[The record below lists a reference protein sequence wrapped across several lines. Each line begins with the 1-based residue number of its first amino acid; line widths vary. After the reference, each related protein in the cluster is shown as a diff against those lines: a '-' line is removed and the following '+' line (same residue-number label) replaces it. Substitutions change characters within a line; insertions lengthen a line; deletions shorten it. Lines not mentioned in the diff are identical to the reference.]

1 MAYYTY
7 LFSPDT
13 HEAFVQTPRDNAGV
27 RERHQNAAAR
37 LRPGDVLVC
46 YLTQVSRW
54 LGLLRVVDGRPFK
67 DETLDPYV
75 VRLRVEPL
83 TFAEDMEHAIPI
95 RVPEVWRTLS
105 FTLDQEVGSRA
116 WTGKI
121 RGSLVPLDQD
131 DGKFLEELL
140 MSQGA
145 ERRAYPLSSED
156 QQKLDSFAKLD
167 RLQVRRADSDVP
179 VSVPEPEPDGDDAA
193 ADGVPGRTSHQMQAT
208 LARLGIDLGLDVW
221 APRADRE
228 RMLATLDR
236 GDIAFLDRLPLN
248 YDEVTLRTIENI
260 DVLWLRGRS
269 IVRAFEV
276 EHTTSVY
283 SGILRMADLL
293 ALQPNMAIR
302 LHLVA
307 PSERRDKVFSELRR
321 PVFSLLERGPLAQL
335 CTYLSYDGVDEL
347 AALPNLQHM
356 RDSVIDEYVE
366 EADEV

>member
-13 HEAFVQTPRDNAGV
+13 HEAFIQTPRDNAGV
-27 RERHQNAAAR
+27 RGRHQNAAAR
-37 LRPGDVLVC
+37 LQPGDILVC
-46 YLTQVSRW
+46 YLTRISRW
-54 LGLLRVVDGRPFK
+54 LGLLKVVDGEPFR
-67 DETLDPYV
+67 DESRDPYV
-75 VRLRVEPL
+75 VRLQVEPL
-83 TFAEDMEHAIPI
+83 AFADDMEHAIPI
-95 RVPEVWRTLS
+95 RAPEVWSALS
-105 FTLDQEVGSRA
+105 FTRNQEPGSRT

-131 DGKFLEELL
+131 DGQFLEELL
-140 MSQGA
+140 LSQS
-145 ERRAYPLSSED
+145 EELRTYPLSND
-156 QQKLDSFAKLD
+156 DRQKLDAFAKLD
-167 RLQVRRADSDVP
+167 NLQVRRADTDVP
-179 VSVPEPEPDGDDAA
+179 VSVPEPDADVDDIAE
-193 ADGVPGRTSHQMQAT
+193 DDVPGRTSHHMQAT

-221 APRADRE
+221 APRSDRE

-236 GDIAFLDRLPLN
+236 GDITFLDRLPLN

-260 DVLWLRGRS
+260 DVLWLRGRA

-293 ALQPNMAIR
+293 ALQPNMDIK

-307 PSERRDKVFSELRR
+307 PSDRRERVSRELRR
-321 PVFSLLERGPLAQL
+321 PVFSLLERGPLAEL
-335 CTYLSYDGVDEL
+335 CTYLPYEALEEL

-366 EADEV
+366 GPEEV

>member
-13 HEAFVQTPRDNAGV
+13 HEAFIATPRDNAGV
-27 RERHQNAAAR
+27 RERHQHAAER
-37 LRPGDVLVC
+37 LRPGDILVC
-46 YLTQVSRW
+46 YLTRVSRW
-54 LGLLRVVDGRPFK
+54 LGLLKVLGERPSRDDSHEPF
-67 DETLDPYV
+67 V
-75 VRLRVEPL
+75 VRMEVEPL
-83 TFAEDMEHAIPI
+83 AFAEDIQHAIPI
-95 RVPEVWRTLS
+95 RLDEVWSTLS
-105 FTLDQEVGSRA
+105 FTRDHDPGSST

-121 RGSLVPLDQD
+121 RGSLAPLDRA
-131 DGKFLEELL
+131 DGEFLEGLL
-140 MSQGA
+140 TLQSA
-145 ERRAYPLSSED
+145 DPRTYPLTND
-156 QQKLDSFAKLD
+156 DRQKLESFAKLD
-167 RLQVRRADSDVP
+167 SLQVRRADSDVP
-179 VSVPEPEPDGDDAA
+179 VSVPEPEPELDDAA
-193 ADGVPGRTSHQMQAT
+193 EDRLTGRTSHQVQAT
-208 LARLGIDLGLDVW
+208 LARLGLALGLEVW
-221 APRADRE
+221 APRSDRE
-228 RMLATLDR
+228 RMIATLDR

-293 ALQPNMAIR
+293 ALQPNMDIK

-307 PSERRDKVFSELRR
+307 PSDRRERVFRELRR

-335 CTYLSYDGVDEL
+335 CTYLSYEALEEL
-347 AALPNLQHM
+347 AALPNLRHM

-366 EADEV
+366 EPEEV